1 MKVIEIFGLNKSFY
15 KDGQEI
21 KVLQDISLSVEKNE
35 FVSVVGPSG
44 CGKSTLLRTIAGII
58 ESESE
63 RISIDGDTSYLQQK
77 TLLMQWRNVY
87 ENARLP
93 LELKSGKKILDDK
106 HVLDLIKEFG
116 LKGFEDHMPGELS
129 GGMAKRVTIL
139 RSYLEDRDILLL
151 DEPFSSLDAIS
162 RKQMQQWLL
171 GIWREHKKTVVF
183 VTHDI
188 EEALY
193 LSDKVYILSNRPAT
207 ITNELEP
214 SFSRPRSYDIVY
226 SSEFINMKKN
236 VEKSLLKYS

>member
-1 MKVIEIFGLNKSFY
+1 MKIIEISGLNKSFY

-21 KVLQDISLSVEKNE
+21 KVLQDISLSIEKNE

-44 CGKSTLLRTIAGII
+44 CGKSTLLRTITGLIKPETGNI
-58 ESESE
+58 N
-63 RISIDGDTSYLQQK
+63 IGGKTSYLQQK
-77 TLLMQWRNVY
+77 TLLMPWRNVY
-87 ENARLP
+87 ENVSLP
-93 LELKSGKKILDDK
+93 LEINSGKKIKNDK
-106 HVLDLIKEFG
+106 HVLNLIDEFG
-116 LKGFEDHMPGELS
+116 LGGFEDHMPGELS

-193 LSDKVYILSNRPAT
+193 LSDKVYILSNRPAV

-214 SFSRPRSYDIVY
+214 GFLRPRAYDIVY
-226 SSEFINMKKN
+226 SHEFINMKKN
-236 VEKSLLKYS
+236 VEKSLLKNI